1 MHIND
6 DYNMKLHFEDRKLGR
21 TALSVSEKEVSCYN
35 TCHMYIVIEGQDGT
49 GKSTQ
54 AELLKEHF
62 KDQGREVVMLE
73 EPDGDLPQAH
83 DLHDMILSRGYNLEP
98 LTNVLLFTAARVE
111 LWKKIADPVLRRGG
125 IVISARNYW
134 STLAYQGYGE
144 GVSRSK
150 IIRLTKEMLP
160 EKYFHPDYGFILT
173 VSDQVR
179 EVRQQER
186 GKSKETF
193 ESKPTDFQ
201 QKVNSAYPKIAQDFN
216 LIVIDASVSIDEIFS
231 QILARLAIS

>member
-1 MHIND
+1 
-6 DYNMKLHFEDRKLGR
+6 
-21 TALSVSEKEVSCYN
+21 
-35 TCHMYIVIEGQDGT
+35 MYIVIEGQDGT

-54 AELLKEHF
+54 VELLRNYYQK
-62 KDQGREVVMLE
+62 QGKKVVMME

-83 DLHDMILSRGYNLEP
+83 DLHDLILSRGYHLES

-111 LWKKIADPVLRRGG
+111 LWKKIAEPVLREGG

-160 EKYFHPDYGFILT
+160 DKYFAPDHGFILT
-173 VSDQVR
+173 VPDQVR
-179 EVRQQER
+179 EKRQAIR
-186 GKSKETF
+186 GKAMETF
-193 ESKPTDFQ
+193 EMKQHDFQ
-201 QKVNSAYPKIAQDFN
+201 SKVNAAYPKIAKDFN
-216 LIVIDASVSIDEIFS
+216 LTIIDASGSIEEVFAAIKE
-231 QILARLAIS
+231 RLGS